1 MSTAPAPRRLSRSE
15 RGRVDQA
22 GRVVSASL
30 VTLDS
35 PFQFN

>member
-1 MSTAPAPRRLSRSE
+1 MSTAPAPRRTSRSK
-15 RGRVDQA
+15 RGRADQA

-30 VTLDS
+30 VTVDS